1 MTTENVP
8 ISTISKQA
16 EAAVTI
22 RGQEPIAPPPPYDA
36 ANKSSNRRLIIVSVA
51 TVAVVLLVVV
61 GVLGGIALSRHDERK
76 EKGTRRYK
84 VDGQIV
90 EEEIE
95 VNEEK
100 KQEVF
105 HVPKNGK
112 YEAVTV
118 LMDFQRNLATFKDA
132 GHEVCYVAEIDPEDW
147 IEPQRL
153 RGMIEEM
160 NRENTTVPDDM
171 DDSEPDNKLV
181 AMLPPIRDLQSL
193 AGPEVAQLCKDYTA
207 LRIAP
212 ENATKPR
219 ERRALQLI
227 SSDVSRQRRQWSW
240 SGYSW
245 GGGRHSISCCV
256 DYVYR
261 PNSRTSHTFSVRYSP
276 SNWRRPFSGGS
287 WSFGYTFR
295 F

>member
-1 MTTENVP
+1 MATENVP
-8 ISTISKQA
+8 ISTISKQT

-22 RGQEPIAPPPPYDA
+22 GRQESIAPPPPYDGV
-36 ANKSSNRRLIIVSVA
+36 KKRSNRRLVIASVVTIV
-51 TVAVVLLVVV
+51 VVLLVVV
-61 GVLGGIALSRHDERK
+61 AVLGGIALSRHHNDND
-76 EKGTRRYK
+76 KGTRRYK
-84 VDGQIV
+84 VEGEVV

-95 VNEEK
+95 VSEDGR
-100 KQEVF
+100 QEVF

-118 LMDFQRNLATFKDA
+118 LMDFQRNLATFKDP
-132 GHEVCYVAEIDPEDW
+132 GHEVCYVAEIDPDDW

-153 RGMIEEM
+153 RKMIEEM
-160 NRENTTVPDDM
+160 NRENTTAPDDM
-171 DDSEPDNKLV
+171 DDGEPENKLV

-207 LRIAP
+207 LRIGP
-212 ENATKPR
+212 ENTTKPR

-227 SSDVSRQRRQWSW
+227 SSDRQRRQLSW
-240 SGYSW
+240 GGYTW

-261 PNSRTSHTFSVRYSP
+261 PSSRTSHTFSVRYRP
-276 SNWRRPFSGGS
+276 SSWRRPFSGGS